1 MPSQQLCTF
10 CICVC
15 IYVYVYVCVYV
26 YIHKYTKTDS
36 RKSCQAHTLHQNF
49 FRVTKSADAGKP
61 SFDRV
66 SVTLY
71 SLLCRFCTVKLS
83 FLFGSHFV
91 VLMNSIS
98 IKPIAGPQAS
108 NDTKRLASTLWVSAR
123 ILWAQSSS
131 FFFPSKNGQA
141 NPNRAALGG
150 TSSRSLVCIAK
161 RAPQISPH
169 DICCKSAAAPH
180 PESHVAKLKGRQDS
194 PHRKHSRD
202 RTYSERQRMTE

>member
-1 MPSQQLCTF
+1 M
-10 CICVC
+10 CICL
-15 IYVYVYVCVYV
+15 YTYT
-26 YIHKYTKTDS
+26 HKYTNTDS
-36 RKSCQAHTLHQNF
+36 RTACQAHTLHQNF
-49 FRVTKSADAGKP
+49 FRLTIGADAGKP
-61 SFDRV
+61 SFDQV

-83 FLFGSHFV
+83 FLFGNRFV

-131 FFFPSKNGQA
+131 FFFPSENGQA

-161 RAPQISPH
+161 RAPYISPH

-180 PESHVAKLKGRQDS
+180 PESHVAKLKGRRAVRT
-194 PHRKHSRD
+194 HR
-202 RTYSERQRMTE
+202 TESIPEIALAVNDKE